1 MVAMLSLH
9 FPFPSPHHA
18 ASMAIDRPEASDD
31 TSLATGAQRRMA
43 QARLCCFARND
54 GAAGRGRKSGRAVV
68 A

>member
-1 MVAMLSLH
+1 MVGLRIH
-9 FPFPSPHHA
+9 FRARTIA
-18 ASMAIDRPEASDD
+18 ASMAIGRPEASDD
-31 TSLATGAQRRMA
+31 TSLATGTQRRMA